1 MFNNGIHKKEN
12 IDAAHM
18 GRDPEKGYRE
28 ILKELEIEKPDD
40 EPLTKEELRKVFVY
54 MQEDLCM
61 GS

>member
-1 MFNNGIHKKEN
+1 MFNSKMYKKDNIGITHT
-12 IDAAHM
+12 D
-18 GRDPEKGYRE
+18 RDSEKGYRE

-54 MQEDLCM
+54 MQEDLCI